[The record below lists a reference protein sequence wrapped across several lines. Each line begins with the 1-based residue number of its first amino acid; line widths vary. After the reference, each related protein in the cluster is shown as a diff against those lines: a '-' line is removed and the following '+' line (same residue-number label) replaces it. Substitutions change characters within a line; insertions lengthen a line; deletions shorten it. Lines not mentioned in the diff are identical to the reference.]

1 MKRFRSLILSFF
13 LLLCLI
19 LLTGC
24 FHATALKEPYQQIMQ
39 AFEDGG
45 FPVSLAELP
54 AETPVAIGEP
64 ARWKALR
71 TEEGEE
77 VLVYFD
83 DSNRAE
89 YLAGMIEP
97 GAYGQI
103 FWYGQR
109 YILTYAGSSE
119 PLLDFLKTL

>member
-1 MKRFRSLILSFF
+1 MKRFHSLVFAV
-13 LLLCLI
+13 LLFLCLI

-24 FHATALKEPYQQIMQ
+24 FHATALKDPYRQIMQ
-39 AFEDGG
+39 AFETGG
-45 FPVSLAELP
+45 FPVSLAEVS
-54 AETPVAIGEP
+54 AETSVAIGET

-77 VLVYFD
+77 ILVYFD

-89 YLAGMIEP
+89 YLAGMVEP
-97 GAYGQI
+97 GVYGAI

>member
-1 MKRFRSLILSFF
+1 MKRFRFLGFAVL

-24 FHATALKEPYQQIMQ
+24 HATALKEPYRQIMQ
-39 AFEDGG
+39 AFEAGG
-45 FPVSLAELP
+45 FPVSLAEVS
-54 AETPVAIGEP
+54 AETPVAIGET

-89 YLAGMIEP
+89 FLAGMIEP
-97 GAYGQI
+97 GAYGSI